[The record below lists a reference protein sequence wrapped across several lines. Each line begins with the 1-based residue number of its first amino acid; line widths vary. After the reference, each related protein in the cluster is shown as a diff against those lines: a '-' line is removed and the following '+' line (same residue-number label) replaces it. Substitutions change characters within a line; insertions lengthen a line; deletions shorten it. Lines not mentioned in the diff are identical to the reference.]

1 MQEQWGLYIR
11 MLLPTVAVVS
21 FFFHLFCKWVTSD
34 VDMGNLAISTD

>member
-21 FFFHLFCKWVTSD
+21 FSSICFCKWVTSD
-34 VDMGNLAISTD
+34 VDMGNLSIYTD